1 MSSPLTIGRNEGRR
15 NMGPLDEEKML
26 ELMAKAG
33 QVAGDNVKTEVLA
46 AATAILGD
54 NNSLNVT
61 KVPKTQLGG
70 SRPITD
76 LPEID
81 DYDPKASSSADL
93 ERVMLIL
100 THEDQETQ
108 GKVSKERIQSL
119 LKQLEAAHKNVLEK
133 LKKALE
139 KAVEAAKAMKRAGI
153 FGWIMKII
161 MAIAMV
167 AMAILTVGT
176 GSALA
181 IAGLTAACLA
191 AGLSVTETVLDAT
204 GVKEK
209 HIKKKAEEIRKKNP
223 QMSLAEATAKA
234 EGMWSLGFGITGA
247 VLSLA
252 SIGLGIASLV
262 KGGAEKAVEAGV
274 KEGVKAAEKAVE
286 ESARQGANLAAKGV
300 TEGVNAAAK
309 GVSEG
314 VKQGLKQAIV
324 EFCKKSNVQFIAKFT
339 SITTS
344 VLNTAGGAV
353 SVGFS
358 FADASTMKEL
368 AKRQALLKLE
378 QAILQRIEEQL
389 DEAEEKLKEM
399 LVKLQNGFGA
409 MADILES
416 ETNTSNL
423 IGQRMTF
430 GV

>member
-1 MSSPLTIGRNEGRR
+1 MSDLAVNRNEGRR
-15 NMGPLDEEKML
+15 NAGPLDEEKML
-26 ELMAKAG
+26 ELMARAG
-33 QVAGDNVKTEVLA
+33 QVAGENVKTESIVA
-46 AATAILGD
+46 VTTILGD

-61 KVPKTQLGG
+61 KVPKPQLGG
-70 SRPITD
+70 SRQITD

-81 DYDPKASSSADL
+81 EYEPTAKATDNVDL

-153 FGWIMKII
+153 FGWIMKIL

-167 AMAILTVGT
+167 AMAVLTVGT
-176 GSALA
+176 GSGLA
-181 IAGLTAACLA
+181 IAGLVAACLG
-191 AGLSVTETVLDAT
+191 AGLSVAETITDMT
-204 GVKEK
+204 GAKEK
-209 HIKKKAEEIRKKNP
+209 HIKKRAEEIRKNNP
-223 QMSLAEATAKA
+223 NMSLAEATAKA
-234 EGMWSLGFGITGA
+234 EGEWSLGFGITGA
-247 VLSLA
+247 ILSLV

-262 KGGAEKAVEAGV
+262 KKGVEKAVEEGV
-274 KEGVKAAEKAVE
+274 KEGVKVAEKAVSE
-286 ESARQGANLAAKGV
+286 GAEKGIS
-300 TEGVNAAAK
+300 GVLN
-309 GVSEG
+309 GVSDG
-314 VKQGLKQAIV
+314 VVNGVAESVKHGLRQAIV
-324 EFCKKSNVQFIAKFT
+324 EFCKKSNVQFIAKLTSVFT
-339 SITTS
+339 S
-344 VLNTAGGAV
+344 VANTAMGAT

-358 FADASTMKEL
+358 FSDASTMKEL

-399 LVKLQNGFGA
+399 LSKLQDGFGT

-423 IGQRMTF
+423 IGQRMTL

>member
-1 MSSPLTIGRNEGRR
+1 MSSPLTVGRNEGRR

-81 DYDPKASSSADL
+81 DYDSKASDNVDL
-93 ERVMLIL
+93 ERVIMIL

-108 GKVSKERIQSL
+108 AKVAKERIQSL

-133 LKKALE
+133 LQKALD
-139 KAVEAAKAMKRAGI
+139 KAVEVAKAMKRAGV
-153 FGWIMKII
+153 FGWIMKIL

-167 AMAILTVGT
+167 AMAVLTVG
-176 GSALA
+176 SATPLA
-181 IAGLTAACLA
+181 VAGLVAACLG
-191 AGLSVTETVLDAT
+191 AGLSLAETIVDAT
-204 GVKEK
+204 GLKEK

-223 QMSLAEATAKA
+223 EMSLAEATAKA
-234 EGMWSLGFGITGA
+234 EGIWALGFGITGA
-247 VLSLA
+247 ILSLA

-262 KGGAEKAVEAGV
+262 KKGAEKAVEEGV
-274 KEGVKAAEKAVE
+274 KEGAKVVDKAV
-286 ESARQGANLAAKGV
+286 SDGAQQGI
-300 TEGVNAAAK
+300 NAASNAVSN
-309 GVSEG
+309 GVAES
-314 VKQGLKQAIV
+314 VKHGLKEAIV
-324 EFCKKSNVQFIAKFT
+324 EFCKKSNVQYLAKLTSVFT
-339 SITTS
+339 SVANTS
-344 VLNTAGGAV
+344 MGAV

-358 FADASTMKEL
+358 FSDASTMKEL
-368 AKRQALLKLE
+368 AKRQAMLKLV
-378 QAILQRIEEQL
+378 QAILQQIEEKL
-389 DEAEEKLKEM
+389 DETEEKLKDM
-399 LVKLQNGFGA
+399 LVKLQDGYGA

-423 IGQRMTF
+423 IGQRMTL

>member
-119 LKQLEAAHKNVLEK
+119 LKQLEAAHKSMLEK

-153 FGWIMKII
+153 FGWIMKIL

-209 HIKKKAEEIRKKNP
+209 HIKKRAEEIRKKNP

-234 EGMWSLGFGITGA
+234 EGEWSLGFGITGA

-262 KGGAEKAVEAGV
+262 KGGVEKAVEAGV

-286 ESARQGANLAAKGV
+286 ESARQGVNLAAKGV

-314 VKQGLKQAIV
+314 VKQGVKQAIV
-324 EFCKKSNVQFIAKFT
+324 AFCKKSNVQFIAKFT

-399 LVKLQNGFGA
+399 LVKLQDGFGA

>member
-133 LKKALE
+133 LKKALD
-139 KAVEAAKAMKRAGI
+139 KAVEVAKAMKRAGI

-181 IAGLTAACLA
+181 IAGLTAACLG
-191 AGLSVTETVLDAT
+191 AGLNIIETGLDMG

-252 SIGLGIASLV
+252 SIGLGIASLI
-262 KGGAEKAVEAGV
+262 KNAGEKAVEEGV

-286 ESARQGANLAAKGV
+286 ESARQGAGMAVKGV
-300 TEGVNAAAK
+300 SEGVNAASK

-314 VKQGLKQAIV
+314 VKHGLKQAIV

-399 LVKLQNGFGA
+399 LVKLQDGFGA